1 MGDVTLADFLTLLC
15 DELAATA
22 AGTARVMVPG
32 DTTAAVRMALGDVDV
47 ELPVRF
53 RVTQDPV
60 EPARLLVSLPSLR
73 ETAPGGRL
81 GRLRLHAGPRYEAPS
96 P

>member
-15 DELAATA
+15 DDLAASA
-22 AGTARVMVPG
+22 AGTARVTVPG
-32 DTTAAVRMALGDVDV
+32 DGAAAVRMALGDVDV

-60 EPARLLVSLPSLR
+60 DPARLLVSLPSLR
-73 ETAPGGRL
+73 EAGPGGRL
-81 GRLRLHAGPRYEAPS
+81 GRLRVRAEPRYEPLM